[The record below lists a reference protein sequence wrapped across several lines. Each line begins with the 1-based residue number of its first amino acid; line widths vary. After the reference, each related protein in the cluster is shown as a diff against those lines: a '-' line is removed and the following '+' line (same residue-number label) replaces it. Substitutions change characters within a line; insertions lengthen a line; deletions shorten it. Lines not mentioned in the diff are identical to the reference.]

1 MLEYNNRKT
10 REGGL
15 KMGSDFLFAT
25 PSFSMGLAAVLDV
38 GGNLIEY
45 NNSRTPAEADRRAI
59 RSDWETIGNDIRTAM
74 RVVDG
79 AKSK

>member
-10 REGGL
+10 PKGGL

-38 GGNLIEY
+38 GGTLVEY
-45 NNSRTPAEADRRAI
+45 NSSRTPVEADRRAI
-59 RSDWETIGNDIRTAM
+59 RSDWETIGNDIRIAM
-74 RVVDG
+74 RIVDG
-79 AKSK
+79 STEK